1 MGNLPANAS
10 YPQKKNT
17 MRHFHL
23 PKPLVACCA
32 IACAAVSQCLP
43 CSAQTVEG
51 VTYYLPQALA
61 RFTVKVEKTVYR
73 PGKLA
78 VYARQYLKVDAPQR
92 SATTYR
98 LIGLDMTPVAVPDTA
113 KRFTLTIDRKHS
125 VRKVSRDRAGAL
137 LAINADAR
145 PDDVLPQ
152 KFTPA
157 PRPAPLNPTD
167 YMSEDILNAGSL
179 AKMAELTAREIY
191 DIRDSRD
198 ALNRGEADFMPKDGA
213 QLKTM
218 LANLDTQER
227 ALTQLFE
234 GTATRDTAWLSV
246 DYLPRAEGREV
257 LFRLSRW
264 LGLVD
269 NDDLAG
275 EPYYVDVRD
284 NHTAGAAAPAD
295 DEKKKDKN
303 DIGLRVSVPS
313 KITLTVCDAGGTA
326 ARFEMMAPQFGVVEK
341 LSGALFGKKQSS
353 RLLLDPLTGAIR
365 SIDAIEVE

>member
-1 MGNLPANAS
+1 MPAI
-10 YPQKKNT
+10 PKRKKI
-17 MRHFHL
+17 MRHFHF

-32 IACAAVSQCLP
+32 IACAAVLQCLP

-51 VTYYLPQALA
+51 TTYYLPQALA
-61 RFTVKVEKTVYR
+61 RFTVKVEKTVYQ

-78 VYARQYLKVDAPQR
+78 VYARQYFKVDAPQQ

-98 LIGLDMTPVAVPDTA
+98 LIGLDMTQVAVPDTA

-125 VRKVSRDRAGAL
+125 VRKVSRDRVGVL
-137 LAINADAR
+137 LAINADVR
-145 PDDVLPQ
+145 PDDVSPQ
-152 KFTPA
+152 TFTPA
-157 PRPAPLNPTD
+157 PRPAPLTPTD
-167 YMSEDILNAGSL
+167 YMSEDILNAGSM

-191 DIRDSRD
+191 DIRDSRN

-234 GTATRDTAWLSV
+234 GTTTRDTAWVSV
-246 DYLPRAEGREV
+246 DYLPRTEGREV

-284 NHTAGAAAPAD
+284 NHTASVATPAD

-313 KITLTVCDAGGTA
+313 KITLTVGTA
-326 ARFEMMAPQFGVVEK
+326 GETVDRFELMAPQFGVVEK

-365 SIDAIEVE
+365 SIDAIEVK

>member
-78 VYARQYLKVDAPQR
+78 VYARQYLKIDAPQR

-303 DIGLRVSVPS
+303 YIGLRVSVPS